1 VKMGRAIG
9 TTNTAY
15 NAMVASLEGRLLV
28 TLRRFKELGVVQE
41 NAPVSQ
47 LTPVESNPRTLT
59 SPEAQQLPA
68 PEQD

>member
-1 VKMGRAIG
+1 
-9 TTNTAY
+9 
-15 NAMVASLEGRLLV
+15 MVASLEGRLLV